1 MANVQHSSLT
11 DPNLH
16 EPKGISTATADQV
29 YISDG
34 SGSGNWRN
42 VSRTPGTGWGQYSNS
57 VYTGS
62 TYLTIDSTG
71 VILPFD
77 TNVNVTQLPITLTG
91 STGSLMDLTTERL
104 LFVSAN
110 DIHSI
115 TLGFFIGT
123 ETGSAAYVD
132 LSMYT
137 STDGTTYA
145 TLVGETTYPILKS
158 TGGTVNQYINASS
171 LFPVSSNMATY
182 GAKIQLK
189 TATGDAIN
197 IKDINLIT
205 TRVHKAR

>member
-1 MANVQHSSLT
+1 MANVQHSNLT

-16 EPKGISTATADQV
+16 EPKGVSTATADQV
-29 YISDG
+29 YISNG
-34 SGSGNWRN
+34 SGSGSWTN
-42 VSRTPGTGWGQYSNS
+42 VSRLPGTGWGQYSNS

-77 TNVNVTQLPITLTG
+77 TNTNVTQLPITLSG
-91 STGSLMDLTTERL
+91 STSPLMDLTTERL

-110 DIHSI
+110 DMHSI

-123 ETGSAAYVD
+123 ETGSAGYVD

-171 LFPVSSNMATY
+171 LFPVSSNMVTH
-182 GAKIQLK
+182 GVKIQLK
-189 TATGDAIN
+189 TATGDTIN
-197 IKDINLIT
+197 IKDISVIT